1 MAGIRL
7 SKYFFFP
14 LCISVITQS
23 IRCDTASLW
32 IILFSGGRWSNQSVL
47 NFPEYLGSKTSK
59 HMKEYESSSTGWESI
74 RWCSNGNETNISPFL
89 TGVPVFSA
97 FRGGLGVMLGYTGG
111 FLWGFLPLTV
121 LCAWGT
127 VLRNKTAAV
136 FTGMIGMLLC
146 HVSGVLQYAVIT
158 GSGIMQSVFLV
169 SAPYILK
176 DVVCVAAGYFAANAV
191 QRALRAAGLKNE

>member
-1 MAGIRL
+1 MIRNEKLL
-7 SKYFFFP
+7 SMTQIAMLTALIAVLSQVALPMPSNVP
-14 LCISVITQS
+14 LTLQTFAV
-23 IRCDTASLW
+23 SLCA
-32 IILFSGGRWSNQSVL
+32 
-47 NFPEYLGSKTSK
+47 YLGGMRK
-59 HMKEYESSSTGWESI
+59 G
-74 RWCSNGNETNISPFL
+74 ISAVL
-89 TGVPVFSA
+89 VYLAVGAVGVPVFSA